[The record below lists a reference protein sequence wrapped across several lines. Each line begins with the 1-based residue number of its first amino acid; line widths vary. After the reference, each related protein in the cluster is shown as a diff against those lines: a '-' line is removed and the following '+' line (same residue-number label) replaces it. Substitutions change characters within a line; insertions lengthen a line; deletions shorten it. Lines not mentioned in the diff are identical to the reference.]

1 MTCKTPIDPKMNLS
15 QGNMAYFYMPE
26 LLEINFTALLLE
38 RTKVRRLCGEY
49 IFQEFGS

>member
-1 MTCKTPIDPKMNLS
+1 VTCKTPIDPEMDVS

-26 LLEINFTALLLE
+26 LLEINFTALLLG
-38 RTKVRRLCGEY
+38 RTKVRRLCGAD